1 MGVPDSP
8 LALSP
13 YAVLGVDEDASS
25 TELRRA
31 YRRKLRETH
40 PDTGGAAE
48 EFGAVQR
55 AWEQIGTAEAR
66 VAYDNGTQKAWN
78 LDGAPR
84 AWAPPA
90 PSTRAGR
97 SRPQSR
103 AYGHPGGWYREQY
116 LELLHEWVGRGV
128 DIADPY
134 DLALVRS
141 APRDI
146 QHLLASAVAEED
158 TAVVLAGLGIG
169 FTVWN
174 DVRTDPVRRGS
185 RPENGLTASPQ
196 GAEGKIDHILL
207 GPSGLWAI
215 LSEDWGG
222 TVSVRRGELV
232 GPGIHA
238 DERPMHELADRARAF
253 SRQAR
258 VRVHRPRDRGARRL
272 EPGRSHDHGQHPRG
286 ADHAHPAFAPRR
298 SGADRGA
305 GGRGRGNGP
314 VRAPNPGA
322 GRSAFRLIPF
332 AHTLDG

>member
-174 DVRTDPVRRGS
+174 DVRTDPVRRGG

-258 VRVHRPRDRGARRL
+258 VKFTALAIVVPDDSSPEGVMTMGSIRGAQTMLIQRSRL
-272 EPGRSHDHGQHPRG
+272 ADLVRIGVPGV
-286 ADHAHPAFAPRR
+286 A
-298 SGADRGA
+298 A
-305 GGRGRGNGP
+305 GGTDLFELRTR
-314 VRAPNPGA
+314 VQAAAR
-322 GRSAFRLIPF
+322 FV
-332 AHTLDG
+332 